1 MEFTQNQQHP
11 FKRMSRLGVVAVLHV
26 ALLAALLNSMKIK
39 VSPPVFFEPKS
50 IHEPE
55 KPKSVEPDY
64 FPPTRDTLPPPINP
78 PVLPPTDVIGDPPP
92 ITPPV
97 DRGGKTDEG
106 NTGKVIEGTGVSGSG
121 TGTGTQVVKNP
132 VHVAAVVDMSRCEKP
147 AYPARSIRIG
157 ETGTV
162 TLAMLIGT
170 DGRVLETK
178 TEGSSGSRDLDKAA
192 SQALSL
198 CRFTP
203 GTIDGV
209 AQQSWTKVQ
218 YVWKI
223 D

>member
-1 MEFTQNQQHP
+1 MEFTENQQHP
-11 FKRMSRLGVVAVLHV
+11 LKRMSRLGVVALLHV

-39 VSPPVFFEPKS
+39 ITPPVFFEPKS

-55 KPKSVEPDY
+55 KPKPVEQVL
-64 FPPTRDTLPPPINP
+64 PPVPPDTLPPPINP
-78 PVLPPTDVIGDPPP
+78 PITPPTIGPGDPPP
-92 ITPPV
+92 INPPPA
-97 DRGGKTDEG
+97 GG
-106 NTGKVIEGTGVSGSG
+106 NTGDIGPSTLPPGGTGVTGGGTETGSPPARK
-121 TGTGTQVVKNP
+121 T
-132 VHVAAVVDMSRCEKP
+132 VHIAAIVDMSRCEKP
-147 AYPARSIRIG
+147 AYPARSIRLG

-218 YVWKI
+218 YVWNL

>member
-39 VSPPVFFEPKS
+39 ISPPVFFEPKS

-55 KPKSVEPDY
+55 KIKPVEPDHH
-64 FPPTRDTLPPPINP
+64 PSTPKTLAPPINP
-78 PVLPPTDVIGDPPP
+78 PIAPPTVVPDNPPSV
-92 ITPPV
+92 TPPV
-97 DRGGKTDEG
+97 VRGGKTDDGE
-106 NTGKVIEGTGVSGSG
+106 TGKVIEGTGVSGGG
-121 TGTGTQVVKNP
+121 TGTGTQAVKNP

-147 AYPARSIRIG
+147 VYPASALRSG
-157 ETGTV
+157 DAGTV

-170 DGRVLETK
+170 DGRVLETR
-178 TEGSSGSRDLDKAA
+178 TEGSSGFRNLDKAA